1 MESSST
7 SRSSGQTAI
16 SRPLQTISP
25 KSTVAKL
32 LLILSEAR
40 QANLSDT
47 ALKIYASQLSR
58 HPIEDVQAAVTN
70 LSLSR
75 RQEGE
80 TAFPDLATLDEACI
94 LVGRPRRQAE
104 RARQQAEVD
113 QAQAKHR
120 AEHPEEYVDIR
131 EIVGDF
137 FKRMEGKAL

>member
-7 SRSSGQTAI
+7 SHSSGRTAI

-47 ALKIYASQLSR
+47 ALKIYASQLSK
-58 HPIEDVQAAVTN
+58 HPIEDVQAAVTS
-70 LSLSR
+70 LSLSK

-94 LVGRPRRQAE
+94 LAGRPRRQAE
-104 RARQQAEVD
+104 YAREQARIAED
-113 QAQAKHR
+113 ESRHR

-131 EIVGDF
+131 EIVGDL
-137 FKRMEGKAL
+137 FKRMEAKKI